1 MKYKL
6 LGKTGVEVSELCLGT
21 MAFGGAADKKESSK
35 MFNICRD
42 AGINFF
48 DCANV
53 YEKGL
58 SEEIL
63 GDLISD
69 NRDQFVITSKVYF
82 PMGDDANARGGSR
95 KHIMSAVH
103 ESLKRLKTEYIDI
116 YFLHRFDDFT
126 PIEET
131 LRAMD
136 DLVSSGKI
144 LYLGASNYAAWQV
157 AKALGISAKN
167 GWSRFECIQPM
178 YNLVKRQ
185 AEVEILPMAL
195 SEEVSVISY
204 SPLGGGLLSGKYGV
218 DKRPKDGRLIENKM
232 YAERYSDPKMYKIAE
247 NLISLAKKQ
256 GCSPISL
263 VIAWVASHPAITAPI
278 IGGRNADQLEPSLRS
293 LDINMTDELRNLISG
308 LSPEPPLATDRNE
321 ENTEFNYGQ
330 R

>member
-35 MFNICRD
+35 MFNVCRD

-58 SEEIL
+58 SEKIL

-69 NRDQFVITSKVYF
+69 SRDQVIITSKVYF
-82 PMGDDANARGGSR
+82 PMGKDVNARGGSR
-95 KHIMSAVH
+95 KHIMGAVH

-144 LYLGASNYAAWQV
+144 LYLGASNFAAWQV
-157 AKALGISAKN
+157 AKALGVSEKN

-218 DKRPKDGRLIENKM
+218 NKQPKDGRLIENKM
-232 YAERYSDPKMYKIAE
+232 YAERYSDPNMYQIAE
-247 NLISLAKKQ
+247 NLILLAKEQ
-256 GCSPISL
+256 NCSPISL
-263 VIAWVASHPAITAPI
+263 AIAWVASHPAITAPI
-278 IGGRNADQLEPSLRS
+278 IGGRNAEQLEPSLKS
-293 LDINMTDELRNLISG
+293 LDISMNEELHNLISR

>member
-35 MFNICRD
+35 MFNVCRD

-58 SEEIL
+58 SEKIL

-69 NRDQFVITSKVYF
+69 SRDQVIITSKVYF
-82 PMGDDANARGGSR
+82 PMGKDVNARGGSR

-116 YFLHRFDDFT
+116 YFLHRFDDLT

-136 DLVSSGKI
+136 DLVTSGKI
-144 LYLGASNYAAWQV
+144 LYLGASNFAAWQV
-157 AKALGISAKN
+157 AKALGISERN

-195 SEEVSVISY
+195 SEKVSVISY

-218 DKRPKDGRLIENKM
+218 DKIPKDGRLIENKM
-232 YAERYSDPKMYKIAE
+232 YAERYSDPNMYQIAE
-247 NLISLAKKQ
+247 NLILLAEEQ
-256 GCSPISL
+256 NFSPISL
-263 VIAWVASHPAITAPI
+263 AISWVASHPAITAPI
-278 IGGRNADQLEPSLRS
+278 IGGRNVEQLEPSLKS
-293 LDINMTDELRNLISG
+293 LDINMNDELRNLISK

>member
-35 MFNICRD
+35 MFNVCRD

-58 SEEIL
+58 SEKIL

-69 NRDQFVITSKVYF
+69 SRDQVIITSKVYF
-82 PMGDDANARGGSR
+82 PMGKDVNARGGSR

-136 DLVSSGKI
+136 DLVTSGKI
-144 LYLGASNYAAWQV
+144 LYLGASNFAAWQV
-157 AKALGISAKN
+157 AKALGISERN

-195 SEEVSVISY
+195 SEKVSVISY
-204 SPLGGGLLSGKYGV
+204 SPLGGGLLSGKYGL
-218 DKRPKDGRLIENKM
+218 DKIPKNGRLIENKM
-232 YAERYSDPKMYKIAE
+232 YAERYSDPNMYQIAE
-247 NLISLAKKQ
+247 NLILLAEEQ
-256 GCSPISL
+256 NCSPISL
-263 VIAWVASHPAITAPI
+263 AISWVASHPAITAPI

-293 LDINMTDELRNLISG
+293 LDINMTEELRNLISG

>member
-1 MKYKL
+1 MKYEL

-35 MFNICRD
+35 MFNVCRD

-58 SEEIL
+58 SEKIL

-69 NRDQFVITSKVYF
+69 SRDQVIITSKVYF
-82 PMGDDANARGGSR
+82 PMGKDVNARGGSR

-144 LYLGASNYAAWQV
+144 LYLGASNFAAWQV
-157 AKALGISAKN
+157 AKALGVSEQN

-218 DKRPKDGRLIENKM
+218 NKQPKDGRLIENKM
-232 YAERYSDPKMYKIAE
+232 YAERYSDPEMYQIAE
-247 NLISLAKKQ
+247 NLILLAKEQ
-256 GCSPISL
+256 NCSPISL
-263 VIAWVASHPAITAPI
+263 AIAWVASHPAITAPI
-278 IGGRNADQLEPSLRS
+278 IGGRNAEQLEPSLKS
-293 LDINMTDELRNLISG
+293 LDISMNEELHNLISR